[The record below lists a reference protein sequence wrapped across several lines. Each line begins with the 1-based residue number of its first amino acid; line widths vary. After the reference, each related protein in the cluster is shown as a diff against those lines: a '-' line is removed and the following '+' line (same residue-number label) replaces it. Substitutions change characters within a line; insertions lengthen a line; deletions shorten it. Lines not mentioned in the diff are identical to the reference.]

1 MIVTPAHLVK
11 KYFPEPVET
20 TRELY
25 MRLELDEA
33 GYSYL
38 GWLKDLEEHCLSK
51 YVDAA
56 EYKLLP
62 DKEKNY
68 WISQKAFGTI
78 VQSSP
83 SKICDEI
90 RACIMDISKK
100 VAKDP
105 EFAKQLQE
113 QLDQETGLELAT
125 PKVSRL
131 LKSKYNKT
139 GQDAFEFSVK
149 ANKLYM
155 DIISGY
161 NFPPGQKIKNVTFR
175 FDLVAENGVPNHI
188 IDMKITL
195 TNDHTL
201 SYETTWQCAEEKP
214 RYAAILAS
222 KIISIN
228 LFEDN
233 KKLIDSYDYILD
245 RSELEALELDLV
257 KIIQALNQNN
267 VIVEEKN

>member
-1 MIVTPAHLVK
+1 MIVTPAHLIK
-11 KYFPEPVET
+11 KYFPQPIET
-20 TRELY
+20 TKELY
-25 MRLELDEA
+25 IRLELDEA

-38 GWLKDLEEHCLSK
+38 GWLKDLEEHCLTK

-78 VQSSP
+78 IQSSP

-105 EFAKQLQE
+105 EFAKQLQN
-113 QLDQETGLELAT
+113 QFDQEAGVEQAT
-125 PKVSRL
+125 PKVSRT
-131 LKSKYNKT
+131 LKSKYNKA

-149 ANKLYM
+149 ANNRLYM

-161 NFPPGQKIKNVTFR
+161 NFQPGQKIKDVAFR
-175 FDLVAENGVPNHI
+175 FDLVAEHGVPNHI
-188 IDMKITL
+188 INITITL
-195 TNDHTL
+195 NNDQTIP
-201 SYETTWQCAEEKP
+201 YQTTWKCVEEKQ
-214 RYAAILAS
+214 RYAAILVS

-233 KKLIDSYDYILD
+233 KKLVDSYDYILD
-245 RSELEALELDLV
+245 RSELEALELDLIN
-257 KIIQALNQNN
+257 IIQELNLNN
-267 VIVEEKN
+267 VIA